1 MKRTRLWLARWLA
14 IAAAVTPLAACG
26 GSGGRSA
33 DGIVARLTG
42 DDDSEVSDGVENLVE
57 KAFAVPADGDPI
69 PD

>member
-1 MKRTRLWLARWLA
+1 MKHSIRRLVLAM
-14 IAAAVTPLAACG
+14 AVASLAACG
-26 GSGGRSA
+26 GSGARSA

-42 DDDSEVSDGVENLVE
+42 DNDTEVTDAVENLVE